1 MIICGK
7 RDDEIMWERIK
18 RMVLPE
24 VKFQPAFVG
33 FLYLFACFQGA
44 LHLSSVFINLFL
56 MSGQGDSM
64 VSVCLYNGLNFLFTP
79 IGFFISGILSKKT
92 NMALQ
97 IRISMISLSCIYLLL
112 ILLGE
117 RAVAFSAL
125 LGMLNGFAAGFY
137 YLAHISLINQLNDRY
152 TVDAGLNST
161 SLIAAVEGITL
172 PMVAGTVI
180 HQIPGIRGYLLV
192 FTGSLMLM
200 LGAFAFSFRLPGG
213 RNSQPYRL
221 GPVFRMYR
229 HQKCW
234 RRMAALDFLR
244 GTREGGLAF
253 LISIL
258 LFISV
263 RNELFISVNSTM
275 CSLTSILLFG
285 FVLKR
290 IMADNRL
297 TYYHYAALGG
307 LVGSCLL
314 FANQGPV
321 ILFLFSLLNTV
332 AVNLTGNT
340 STALEYEAINQ
351 WDEVS
356 DYRQEA
362 LAVRESFVN
371 AGRVV
376 SVSVLIILE
385 VHGVW
390 NSFTV
395 ACYITAIYLI
405 QYLLF
410 FLLRKIQS
418 EVNRLEKERMGV

>member
-1 MIICGK
+1 M
-7 RDDEIMWERIK
+7 
-18 RMVLPE
+18 
-24 VKFQPAFVG
+24 
-33 FLYLFACFQGA
+33 
-44 LHLSSVFINLFL
+44 
-56 MSGQGDSM
+56 
-64 VSVCLYNGLNFLFTP
+64 
-79 IGFFISGILSKKT
+79 
-92 NMALQ
+92 
-97 IRISMISLSCIYLLL
+97 
-112 ILLGE
+112 
-117 RAVAFSAL
+117 
-125 LGMLNGFAAGFY
+125 
-137 YLAHISLINQLNDRY
+137 
-152 TVDAGLNST
+152 
-161 SLIAAVEGITL
+161 
-172 PMVAGTVI
+172 
-180 HQIPGIRGYLLV
+180 
-192 FTGSLMLM
+192 
-200 LGAFAFSFRLPGG
+200 
-213 RNSQPYRL
+213 
-221 GPVFRMYR
+221 
-229 HQKCW
+229 
-234 RRMAALDFLR
+234 
-244 GTREGGLAF
+244 
-253 LISIL
+253 
-258 LFISV
+258 
-263 RNELFISVNSTM
+263 
-275 CSLTSILLFG
+275 LFG

-405 QYLLF
+405 QYLLI